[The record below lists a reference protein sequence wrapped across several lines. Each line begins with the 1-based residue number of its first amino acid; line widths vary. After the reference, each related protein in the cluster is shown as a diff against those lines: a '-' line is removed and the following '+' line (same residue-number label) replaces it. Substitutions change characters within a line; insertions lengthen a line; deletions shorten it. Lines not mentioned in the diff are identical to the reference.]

1 MEMKKDKNAVL
12 SEEPNSDDSDLLTD
26 ITKDLKDI
34 IKKCSDLIEN
44 IATYNT
50 ISYDDVIKYFIKSN
64 KDSRIVKGVLLK
76 EQKDNLF
83 ILYQIFLDKENNIVC
98 KADQSP
104 IGRSLKTKQLDTELI
119 ELFGT
124 KDMVLVE

>member
-1 MEMKKDKNAVL
+1 
-12 SEEPNSDDSDLLTD
+12 
-26 ITKDLKDI
+26 
-34 IKKCSDLIEN
+34 
-44 IATYNT
+44 
-50 ISYDDVIKYFIKSN
+50 
-64 KDSRIVKGVLLK
+64 LLK

-83 ILYQIFLDKENNIVC
+83 ILYQIFLDKENNIFC

-124 KDMVLVE
+124 KDMVLVEDELAEAHENNDLVLYE